1 VLCAAGVATLR
12 YLREHR
18 LVERCAAVG
27 ETFHAALRALR
38 ALPNVGDVRGR
49 GLLAGVEF
57 VADVETREPLP
68 RAARFAERFT
78 RAALD
83 AGLIVWPNTG
93 DANGKDGDVIMLAPP
108 FTITDAEIGE
118 IVARFTAALERV
130 DVDASSRV

>member
-1 VLCAAGVATLR
+1 MGEVL
-12 YLREHR
+12 
-18 LVERCAAVG
+18 
-27 ETFHAALRALR
+27 HAALRALR
-38 ALPNVGDVRGR
+38 GLPHVGDVRGR

-57 VADVETREPLP
+57 VADVDTREPFP

-93 DANGKDGDVIMLAPP
+93 DANGKDGDLVMLAPP
-108 FTITDAEIGE
+108 FIVTEEEIGE